1 MTNNVE
7 ELEVNED
14 IQLDGMIDDMFTEY
28 MSEGFELNTDMTF
41 DEVFKTVFADA
52 VRMSIDV
59 FEVALEEEEDLMD
72 DEPEVEV

>member
-59 FEVALEEEEDLMD
+59 FEVALEEEDLMD